1 MRVLVT
7 GSHGYVGS
15 VVGPALVAHGHDV
28 MGLDTLLY
36 AGCDFGPDPA
46 AIETLKLDVRDVTAD
61 ALDGFDAV
69 VHLAAL
75 SNDPLGD
82 LNDEWTYDVNLRG
95 TVSLAR
101 AAKEAGVTRFVF
113 ASSCSMYGRSS
124 AFARVSEDAPLVP
137 LTPYAASKVRSED
150 ALAGLAD
157 DCFSPV
163 FLRYA
168 TAYGVSS
175 RLRLDVVLNNL
186 VAWAHTTGRIR
197 ILSDGTPW
205 RPLVH
210 VADMAQAILA
220 VLDAPRE
227 TIHTE
232 AFNVGRDIENYQVKD
247 LAEIVAATIPGC
259 EVEYGPESAPDPR
272 SYRVD
277 FTKFARAF
285 PECRLTWTARS
296 GARELVEAYRERGLR
311 KEEFEGEKYTRVRH
325 LRKLIESGSLDQ
337 DLRWN
342 GDGRSK

>member
-1 MRVLVT
+1 MRIIVT
-7 GSHGYVGS
+7 GNHGYVGS
-15 VVGPALVAHGHDV
+15 AVAPALVAAGYDV
-28 MGLDTLLY
+28 TGLDTLLY
-36 AGCDFGPDPA
+36 EGCDFGADQA
-46 AIETLKLDVRDVTAD
+46 AIQTLRLDVRDVTPD
-61 ALDGFDAV
+61 FLRGFDAV

-95 TVSLAR
+95 TLSLAE
-101 AAKEAGVTRFVF
+101 AAKEAGVRRFVF

-124 AFARVSEDAPLVP
+124 SARVNEDAPLVP
-137 LTPYAASKVRSED
+137 LTPYAASKVRSEEGLA
-150 ALAGLAD
+150 ALAD
-157 DCFSPV
+157 ERFSPV

-175 RLRLDVVLNNL
+175 RLRLDVVSNNL

-205 RPLVH
+205 RPIVH
-210 VADMAQAILA
+210 VEDMARAIMA
-220 VLDAPRE
+220 VLEAPRE
-227 TIHTE
+227 TIHGE
-232 AFNVGRDIENYQVKD
+232 AFNVGRDSENYQVKE

-285 PECRLTWTARS
+285 PECRLTWTAS
-296 GARELVEAYRERGLR
+296 AGARELVDAYRERGLR
-311 KEEFEGEKYTRVRH
+311 KEEFEGEKYTRVRR
-325 LRKLIESGSLDQ
+325 LKKLIESGRLDH

-342 GDGRSK
+342 GDARST